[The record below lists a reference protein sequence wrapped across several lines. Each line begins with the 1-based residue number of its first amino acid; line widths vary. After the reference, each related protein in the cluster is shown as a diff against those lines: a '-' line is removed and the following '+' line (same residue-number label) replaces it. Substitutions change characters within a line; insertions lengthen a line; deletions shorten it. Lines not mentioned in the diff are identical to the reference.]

1 MKLLKKENFQRS
13 IGGKN
18 VGLFTLKNKNGT
30 VAQFTNYGGRWLSLW
45 IPGQNDE
52 WADVILG
59 FESLDGYIDAK
70 EKYYGAIVGR
80 VCGRIDQGTFSLN
93 GETYHLQNNDV
104 FGKPAKNHLH
114 GGDRGFSFQ
123 VWDAE
128 NGRND
133 KGEETL
139 ELNYFSKDM
148 EEGYPGNLNVQVM
161 YTLSNDNELVI
172 DYSATADQPTIINLT
187 NHAYFNLHGDKSKK
201 VLDHFLY
208 IPADKVIESNEHLI
222 PTGDIISVAGTPL
235 DFTHLQKIGSRID
248 QSFPGQ
254 LFAGKGYAVAYVLNK
269 TDRSLPLA
277 AKVEERES
285 GRVMELYTD
294 QPCLQFYNAW
304 LMDGTDTGKN
314 GQPYYASAGFALE
327 AQGYPDAP
335 NHAGFPPVILNP
347 GDAYRQK
354 MIYRFSVKSNEKLL
368 Q

>member
-1 MKLLKKENFQRS
+1 MKLLVKENFERR
-13 IGGKN
+13 IGEKD

-30 VAQFTNYGGRWLSLW
+30 VAQFTNYGARWLSLW
-45 IPGQNDE
+45 IPDKNNE

-59 FESLDGYIDAK
+59 FESLNGYLEAK

-80 VCGRIDQGTFSLN
+80 VCGRIDQGTFLLN
-93 GETYHLQNNDV
+93 ENAYRLANNDL
-104 FGKPAKNHLH
+104 FGEPLRNHLH

-128 NGRND
+128 TERND

-139 ELNYFSKDM
+139 ELKYFSKDG
-148 EEGYPGNLNVQVM
+148 EEGYPGNLQVKVV
-161 YTLSNDNELVI
+161 YSLTDDNELII
-172 DYSATADQPTIINLT
+172 DYSATADQSTIVNLT
-187 NHAYFNLHGDKSKK
+187 NHAYFNLHGDGSKN

-208 IPADKVIESNEHLI
+208 ISADKVIESNEQLI
-222 PTGDIISVAGTPL
+222 PTGNIISVAGTPL

-248 QSFPGQ
+248 ESFPGQ

-269 TDRSLPLA
+269 ADRSLQLA

-314 GQPYYASAGFALE
+314 GEPYYASAGFALE

-335 NHAGFPPVILNP
+335 NHPGFPSLILNP
-347 GDAYRQK
+347 GDAYRQTT
-354 MIYRFSVKSNEKLL
+354 IYRFSVK
-368 Q
+368 